1 MEKVEHYK
9 TWNLLSCIKDGYKFI
24 TFGDNEIE
32 KRKFYHPKNI
42 ILLEVADTQKTQV
55 FNKLSLGEW

>member
-24 TFGDNEIE
+24 TSVDNEIE
-32 KRKFYHPKNI
+32 KRKFHHRKNI

-55 FNKLSLGEW
+55 FNKLSLGKW